1 MPDLLEPA
9 DARGGDSEVA
19 VGSGIVGSGQWA
31 VGNENAVATGPSPAA
46 PPSTSQLPTAH
57 CPLPTTQLPTLLFDQ
72 VSKWYGPVI
81 GVNQVTLELRPGIT
95 GLVGANGSGKS
106 TLLRL
111 ASGQIRP
118 DLGIVQ
124 VAGHDAWTNEAKRHI
139 GYCPEL
145 DTFYEEMTGRRFVET
160 MARMCGFG
168 AREARRRTE
177 ETLELVGMAD
187 RADTC
192 VRGFSKGMRQRIK
205 LAQALIH
212 DPELLLLDEPLSG
225 IDPIGRRESLE
236 LFRELARRGKC
247 LLVSSHELEELE
259 KLTDHVAIMA
269 RGRIAAVGTLTQIR
283 DVLDDHPLSIRVN
296 CDQNR
301 RLASALLDF
310 PDVVG
315 VEMQNGAGL
324 LVRARNPRSFFQQ
337 LTTLVLEEGF
347 DVQHLETLD
356 DSTHAV
362 LGYLLGKQ
370 SPNA

>member
-1 MPDLLEPA
+1 MSTASPSI
-9 DARGGDSEVA
+9 SE
-19 VGSGIVGSGQWA
+19 
-31 VGNENAVATGPSPAA
+31 
-46 PPSTSQLPTAH
+46 LPTAH
-57 CPLPTTQLPTLLFDQ
+57 CPLPTIPLPTAHCPLPNIPLPTLLFDQ

-118 DLGIVQ
+118 DLGAVQ
-124 VAGHDAWTNEAKRHI
+124 VAGHDAWTCEAKRHI

-168 AREARRRTE
+168 AREARRRTD
-177 ETLELVGMAD
+177 ETLELVGMAH
-187 RADTC
+187 RADAC

-301 RLASALLDF
+301 ALAAALLDF

-324 LVRARNPRSFFQQ
+324 LVRARNPRRFFQQ
-337 LTTLVLEEGF
+337 LTHVVLEEGF

-362 LGYLLGKQ
+362 LGYLLGKRH
-370 SPNA
+370 A